1 MKIAGINFPS
11 PLLSALRDGELVIFA
26 GAGVS
31 MGEPACL
38 PSFKEL
44 AEKIAQGTDEV
55 LREKESEREPED
67 RFLGKLH
74 QNGVKVHERAV
85 QELSRNNPKP
95 TDLHRDLLQLY
106 QKNGEQVRVVTTNFD
121 LLFEEAAQDVFGAMP
136 EVFQAPA
143 LPLGRDFNGIVHVHG
158 ALSHRQ
164 GMVLTDEDFG
174 RAYLTEGWARRFLV
188 ELFRHF
194 PVLFVGYRHNDIILN
209 YLARALP
216 TDSTKPRFALTD
228 DSDLP
233 RWASLGIEPF
243 LYPKPDANDHSRL
256 YEGVRR
262 LAEYVNRG
270 VLDWQREITELAEKP
285 PPSLDEEAA
294 DLIADSLSDAVRTRF
309 FTQAATS
316 PEWIDWLS
324 RRGHLDPLFG
334 PDDISEPSAVLARWL
349 AENFAHGQAYK
360 LFLLIA
366 QHQMQL
372 NPSFWHELQRTIG
385 DDRDEPLNKDT
396 LARWVSFLLKTDPL
410 NVNWYSRIT
419 LPSVSWLEISK
430 RCNDQKLMSAI
441 LQIFAAMSKSLL
453 LLKLGFA
460 RSPDDGNDQ
469 PPRAA
474 LPLVCDHYIL
484 NEIWEKGLKPNL
496 DQVASSLLSLVVRRI
511 EDQHRM
517 LCAWEQGAQ
526 KWDHVS
532 NHRWAIEP
540 HKDNMSPTAI
550 DVLIDAARDSLEWL
564 ASNQADSAALWCALL
579 IDSEVPL
586 LRRLAIYTL
595 SVRSDLTADDKIDWL
610 LTHIGLHDPAAHHE
624 TDRIVYHTYPN
635 ASPAQREN
643 LIGAVLSYRWPSGDA
658 SEREERTA
666 RKHLDWLS
674 WLNRLALSC
683 PLAQTKLD
691 EVSAQYPQFRRQEAP
706 VDAQST
712 WSVEKLLAR
721 PADEWLED
729 LLDSTLT
736 IDSDDIQT
744 VVGDA
749 TKQKTDW
756 GIDLADALAAREN
769 WEAKLW
775 STLIYTWGETELD
788 ENQGRTVL
796 NLLKNANLH
805 QKYGRDVAY
814 ILYGLV
820 KNGGRSCA
828 LELLPQANKIA
839 AALWANLDQDHPYEE
854 KSDWL
859 ISAINHPVGTLAQFW
874 LESLFLWWKHQDPP
888 PEQLDGDYLAA
899 LSRIV
904 EDRKIAGRLGKSVLT
919 DYFTSLLE
927 IDESWTKENLLPLFF
942 RKNHSDADDYK
953 AIWDGFLI
961 RRRLTPS
968 VAELLSEAFLDAVQ
982 HINSELSDQNRR
994 DRFITCYT
1002 IMLVYFALDSSE
1014 KWISKFFIH
1023 SDAEARHTFADE
1035 IGHRL
1040 HRMNET
1046 QQQEQW
1052 NRWLKPYWQDRLDG
1066 VPKPLE
1072 SDEIKRMT
1080 DWLPHLKG
1088 VFPEAVDLA
1097 IQMPQSESGGKQTS
1111 SVIFELERS
1120 DLPEMHPEAAAKL
1133 VLCIR
1138 PSFPLMDLADGHQ
1151 KQIQRELIGRL
1162 LQSPLPPELKTKLQ
1176 ELDAQLI
1183 N

>member
-1 MKIAGINFPS
+1 MKIAEIDFPS

-44 AEKIAQGTDEV
+44 AEKIAQRTGEV
-55 LREKESEREPED
+55 LQGGESED
-67 RFLGKLH
+67 RFLGRLH
-74 QNGVKVHERAV
+74 QKGVKVHERAV

-95 TDLHRDLLQLY
+95 TDLHRDLLRLY
-106 QKNGEQVRVVTTNFD
+106 EKNGEQVRVVTTNFD
-121 LLFEEAAQDVFGAMP
+121 LLFEAAAQDIFGAVP
-136 EVFQAPA
+136 EVFRAPA

-194 PVLFVGYRHNDIILN
+194 RVLFVGYRHNDIILN

-228 DSDLP
+228 DSDLQ
-233 RWASLGIEPF
+233 RWESLGIEPF

-285 PPSLDEEAA
+285 PLSLDEEAT
-294 DLIADSLSDAVRTRF
+294 DLIADSFSYAERTRF

-316 PEWIDWLS
+316 PEWIDWLN
-324 RRGHLDPLFG
+324 RRGHLVPLFG
-334 PDDISEPSAVLARWL
+334 PDDLSEPNQVLATWL
-349 AENFAHGQAYK
+349 AEKFARDHANK
-360 LFLLIA
+360 LFLLIS
-366 QHQMQL
+366 QYQMQL
-372 NPSFWHELQRTIG
+372 HPHFWFVLQRAIG
-385 DDRDEPLNKDT
+385 KEGDKPLDKDT
-396 LARWVSFLLKTDPL
+396 LARWVSLLLKTDPL
-410 NVNWYSRIT
+410 NVNWYSDIT
-419 LPSVSWLEISK
+419 PPSVWWLEISK
-430 RCNDQKLMSAI
+430 RCNDQKLISAI
-441 LQIFAAMSKSLL
+441 LQIFAAMSKSRLL
-453 LLKLGFA
+453 LEPGFA
-460 RSPDDGNDQ
+460 QSSDDGNDQ
-469 PPRAA
+469 PPRAN
-474 LPLVCDHYIL
+474 LPLVCDHHIL
-484 NEIWEKGLKPNL
+484 NEIWKQGLKPNL
-496 DQVASSLLSLVVRRI
+496 DQVAKPLLSLIVRRI
-511 EDQHRM
+511 EDQHRT
-517 LCAWEQGAQ
+517 LYAWKQGAQ

-532 NHRWAIEP
+532 NNRWAIEP
-540 HKDNMSPTAI
+540 HRYNMSPTAI

-564 ASNQADSAALWCALL
+564 TSNQADSVALWCALL
-579 IDSEVPL
+579 IDSDVPL
-586 LRRLAIYTL
+586 LRRLAIHTL
-595 SVRSDLTADDKIDWL
+595 PVRSDLTADDKIDWL

-624 TDRIVYHTYPN
+624 TDRAVYHTYPN
-635 ASPAQREN
+635 ASLAQREN
-643 LIGAVLSYRWPSGDA
+643 LIVSHRRPDEDD
-658 SEREERTA
+658 SERHFE
-666 RKHLDWLS
+666 WLS
-674 WLNRLALSC
+674 WLHRLDPTC
-683 PLAQTKLD
+683 PLAQNELD
-691 EVSAQYPQFRRQEAP
+691 EIAARCPQFRRQEAP
-706 VDAQST
+706 VDARSS
-712 WSVEKLLAR
+712 WSVEELLAR

-729 LLDSTLT
+729 LLDSTPT

-749 TKQKTDW
+749 TKQKPSW
-756 GIDLADALAAREN
+756 GLDLADALAAGEN

-775 STLIYTWGETELD
+775 STLIYAWGETELD

-874 LESLFLWWKHQDPP
+874 LESLFLWWKHQDPVP
-888 PEQLDGDYLAA
+888 DQLDGDYLAA
-899 LSRIV
+899 LSKIV
-904 EDRKIAGRLGKSVLT
+904 EDRTIAGRLGRAVLA
-919 DYFTSLLE
+919 DYFASLLE
-927 IDESWTKENLLPLFF
+927 IDESWTKKNLLPLFF

-953 AIWDGFLI
+953 AIWDGFLT
-961 RRRLTPS
+961 RRRLTPF
-968 VAELLSEAFLDAVQ
+968 VAELLSEAFLDAIQ

-994 DRFITCYT
+994 DGFITCYT
-1002 IMLVYFALDSSE
+1002 VMLVYFALDSSE
-1014 KWISKFFIH
+1014 KWISEFFTH
-1023 SDAEARHTFADE
+1023 SDVEARHTFSDE

-1040 HRMNET
+1040 HHMNET

-1052 NRWLKPYWQDRLDG
+1052 NCWLKRYWQTRLEG

-1072 SDEIKRMT
+1072 SDEIKRMM

-1088 VFPEAVDLA
+1088 VFSEAVEMA
-1097 IQMPQSESGGKQTS
+1097 IQMPQSESGVKRES
-1111 SVIFELERS
+1111 WVIFKLESS
-1120 DLPEMHPEAAAKL
+1120 DLPEMHPEATAKL
-1133 VLCIR
+1133 VLYMR
-1138 PSFPLMDLADGHQ
+1138 PSLPPTNTNLAYGHQ

-1176 ELDAQLI
+1176 ELDAQLMS
-1183 N
+1183 

>member
-1 MKIAGINFPS
+1 MKIAEIDFPS
-11 PLLSALRDGELVIFA
+11 PLLSDLRNGELVVFA

-44 AEKIAQGTDEV
+44 AEKIAQGTGEV

-74 QNGVKVHERAV
+74 QKGVKVHERAV
-85 QELSRNNPKP
+85 RELRGNNPKP
-95 TDLHRDLLQLY
+95 TDLHKNLLRLY
-106 QKNGEQVRVVTTNFD
+106 QKSDQVRVVTTNFD
-121 LLFEEAAQDVFGAMP
+121 LLFEEAAQDVFGAVP
-136 EVFQAPA
+136 KVSQAPE
-143 LPLGRDFNGIVHVHG
+143 LPRGRDFNGIAHIHG
-158 ALSHRQ
+158 DLKHPQ
-164 GMVLTDEDFG
+164 GIVLTDEDFG
-174 RAYLTEGWARRFLV
+174 RAYITDAWASNFLV
-188 ELFRHF
+188 ELFGRF
-194 PVLFVGYRHNDIILN
+194 TVLFVGYSHNDIILT
-209 YLARALP
+209 YLARALSS
-216 TDSTKPRFALTD
+216 DETKPRFALTD
-228 DSDLP
+228 DSDLQH
-233 RWASLGIEPF
+233 WELLGVEPVI
-243 LYPKPDANDHSRL
+243 YPKPDAKDHSRL

-262 LAEYVNRG
+262 LADRANFSVS
-270 VLDWQREITELAEKP
+270 DWQREITELAEKP
-285 PPSLDEEAA
+285 PLSLDEEAA

-316 PEWIDWLS
+316 PEWIDWLNK
-324 RRGHLDPLFG
+324 RGHLVPLFG
-334 PDDISEPSAVLARWL
+334 PGDLSEPSQVLATWL
-349 AENFAHGQAYK
+349 AEKFARDHANK
-360 LFLLIA
+360 LFLLIF
-366 QHQMQL
+366 QYQMQL
-372 NPSFWHELQRTIG
+372 NPSFWHELQKTIG
-385 DDRDEPLNKDT
+385 KEGDKPLDKDT
-396 LARWVSFLLKTDPL
+396 LARWVSLLLKTDPL
-410 NVNWYSRIT
+410 NANWYSDIT
-419 LPSVSWLEISK
+419 PPSVWWLEISN
-430 RCNDQKLMSAI
+430 RCNDQKLISAI
-441 LQIFAAMSKSLL
+441 LQIFAAMSKSRLL
-453 LLKLGFA
+453 LEPGFA
-460 RSPDDGNDQ
+460 RSSDDGNDQ
-469 PPRAA
+469 PPRAN
-474 LPLVCDHYIL
+474 LPLVCHHHIL

-496 DQVASSLLSLVVRRI
+496 DQAAKPLLSLVARRI
-511 EDQHRM
+511 EDQHRI
-517 LCAWEQGAQ
+517 LCAWEHANN

-532 NHRWAIEP
+532 DNRWAIEP
-540 HKDNMSPTAI
+540 HKYNMSPTAT
-550 DVLIDAARDSLEWL
+550 DVLINAARDSLEWL

-579 IDSEVPL
+579 IDSDVPL
-586 LRRLAIYTL
+586 LRRLAIHTL
-595 SVRSDLTADDKIDWL
+595 PVRSDLTADDKIDWL

-624 TDRIVYHTYPN
+624 TERVVYQTYPN
-635 ASPAQREN
+635 ASPKQREK
-643 LIGAVLSYRWPSGDA
+643 LIGAVLSYRWPSEDA

-674 WLNRLALSC
+674 WLNRLAPSC

-706 VDAQST
+706 VDAQSS

-749 TKQKTDW
+749 TKQKPNW

-769 WEAKLW
+769 WEANLW
-775 STLIYTWGETELD
+775 ATLIYAWGETELD

-888 PEQLDGDYLAA
+888 PDQLDGDYLAA
-899 LSRIV
+899 LSKIV
-904 EDRKIAGRLGKSVLT
+904 GDRTIAGRLGRAVLA
-919 DYFTSLLE
+919 DYFVSLLE
-927 IDESWTKENLLPLFF
+927 IDESWTKKNLLPLFF

-953 AIWDGFLI
+953 AIWDGFLT
-961 RRRLTPS
+961 RRRLTPF
-968 VAELLSEAFLDAVQ
+968 VAERLSKAFLDAVQ

-1014 KWISKFFIH
+1014 KWISKFSIH

-1097 IQMPQSESGGKQTS
+1097 IQMPQSESGGKQAS

-1120 DLPEMHPEAAAKL
+1120 DLPEMHPEATAKL
-1133 VLCIR
+1133 VLYMR
-1138 PSFPLMDLADGHQ
+1138 PSLPPTDSAYGRE
-1151 KQIQRELIGRL
+1151 KQIQRELIGKL
-1162 LQSPLPPELKTKLQ
+1162 LQSDLPPELAEQLQ
-1176 ELDAQLI
+1176 EIRLRLG
-1183 N
+1183 